1 MTILCSSSISAALT
15 RTSLIPL
22 LACRR
27 DRRWVVIHS
36 TRPKIFN
43 PTPDNGQT
51 EGLAANVNIH
61 LSFYPLSSRL
71 KMGRLRAGPM
81 CIRAHLHWRWSLMEI
96 PTTGVCVCVCVCVCV
111 RACVAGTWCVWD
123 RVDDIFGIILKFQH
137 LRTNSCF
144 LVVFVD
150 SFILDAVHQVYAC
163 ADLHKALKGWSRS
176 CHVLS
181 TF

>member
-96 PTTGVCVCVCVCVCV
+96 PTTGVSVCV
-111 RACVAGTWCVWD
+111 RARACVCA
-123 RVDDIFGIILKFQH
+123 
-137 LRTNSCF
+137 F
-144 LVVFVD
+144 LVR
-150 SFILDAVHQVYAC
+150 DACGIVWMIY
-163 ADLHKALKGWSRS
+163 LGLY
-176 CHVLS
+176 
-181 TF
+181 